1 LDKENIMKVR
11 KGLITLAAGA
21 ILATTAAAYS
31 APAQNYYSNKSERQE
46 RIGRN
51 DEQRGYAMIRRG
63 EQLERT
69 GHWKQGEQ
77 LERRGRALVR
87 EGERLERHQR

>member
-1 LDKENIMKVR
+1 MKIR

-31 APAQNYYSNKSERQE
+31 APAQNYYSNNRERNE
-46 RIGRN
+46 RIGHN
-51 DEQRGYAMIRRG
+51 DEQRGYALIRRG

-69 GHWKQGEQ
+69 GHWKQGKE
-77 LERRGRALVR
+77 LERQGRALVR
-87 EGERLERHQR
+87 EGERLERFGQHHER

>member
-1 LDKENIMKVR
+1 MKVR

-31 APAQNYYSNKSERQE
+31 APAQNYYTNQNERQE
-46 RIGRN
+46 RMGRN
-51 DEQRGYAMIRRG
+51 DEQRGYALIRRG

-69 GHWKQGEQ
+69 GHWQQGKE
-77 LERRGRALVR
+77 LERRGHALVK
-87 EGERLERHQR
+87 EGERLERLGQRHER